1 LKRLGT
7 VLHLSPHGHLI
18 VRLEEPSL
26 PRMNAKVVTKKMD
39 KIGTVYDI
47 FGPETSP
54 YVSVKIDRKMPRA
67 GVQALINERLYVA

>member
-54 YVSVKIDRKMPRA
+54 YVSVKIDRKMARA
-67 GVQALINERLYVA
+67 GVQALIKERLYVA

>member
-1 LKRLGT
+1 
-7 VLHLSPHGHLI
+7 
-18 VRLEEPSL
+18 
-26 PRMNAKVVTKKMD
+26 MYAKVVTKKMD

-54 YVSVKIDRKMPRA
+54 YVSVKIDRKMPKA

>member
-7 VLHLSPHGHLI
+7 VLHLSSHGHLI

-26 PRMNAKVVTKKMD
+26 PRINAKVVTKKMD

-47 FGPETSP
+47 FGPENAP
-54 YVSVKIDRKMPRA
+54 YVSVKLDKKMPRSGA
-67 GVQALINERLYVA
+67 QALVKERVYVA

>member
-1 LKRLGT
+1 MKRLGT

-26 PRMNAKVVTKKMD
+26 PRLNAKVVTKKMD

-47 FGPETSP
+47 FGPEKSP
-54 YVSVKIDRKMPRA
+54 YVSVKPDRKMPRS
-67 GVQALINERLYVA
+67 GLQALIKERVFVA

>member
-18 VRLEEPSL
+18 VRLEEASL
-26 PRMNAKVVTKKMD
+26 PKMNAKVVTKKMD

-47 FGPETSP
+47 FGPETAP
-54 YVSVKIDRKMPRA
+54 YVSVRIEKKMPRS
-67 GVQALINERLYVA
+67 GVQALINERVYVA

>member
-1 LKRLGT
+1 MKRLGT

-26 PRMNAKVVTKKMD
+26 PKMNAKVVTKKMD

-47 FGPETSP
+47 FGPEKSP
-54 YVSVKIDRKMPRA
+54 YVSVKLDKKMLRS
-67 GVQALINERLYVA
+67 GVQALIKERVYVA

>member
-1 LKRLGT
+1 MKRLGT

-26 PRMNAKVVTKKMD
+26 PRMNSKVVTKKMD

-47 FGPETSP
+47 FGPEAAP
-54 YVSVKIDRKMPRA
+54 YVSVKLDKKMLRA
-67 GVQALINERLYVA
+67 GVQALMNERLYVA

>member
-7 VLHLSPHGHLI
+7 VLHLSTHGHLI

-26 PRMNAKVVTKKMD
+26 PRINAKVVTKKMD

-47 FGPETSP
+47 FGPEKSP
-54 YVSVKIDRKMPRA
+54 YVSVKVDRKISRS
-67 GVQALINERLYVA
+67 GVQALVKERIYVA